1 MSLSCIKFQHRKT
14 ARKLKISN
22 WKHWNGK
29 QLYFPVLKNI
39 VLKRVIHS
47 VHRLKK
53 FTITRYWNILSLCG
67 SGVLLSAPYPL
78 LQPLMMKFS
87 LICLP
92 SVNRDISPPR
102 VPMLLS
108 LYKLPVNWDTMVM
121 TSNRSSSI
129 SPSSPVKA
137 ICTVWCF
144 PKSWKICLSTK
155 L

>member
-1 MSLSCIKFQHRKT
+1 MDHVLVYDGQKHEVTAFFVNRMEESAEATVSLQGMEPE
-14 ARKLKISN
+14 A
-22 WKHWNGK
+22 
-29 QLYFPVLKNI
+29 VLKSI
-39 VLKRVIHS
+39 ALKRIIHS

-78 LQPLMMKFS
+78 QQPLMMKFS
-87 LICLP
+87 LIYLP
-92 SVNRDISPPR
+92 SVNRDISPPTA
-102 VPMLLS
+102 PMLLS

-137 ICTVWCF
+137 ICTV
-144 PKSWKICLSTK
+144 
-155 L
+155 